1 MASNEA
7 SGYGGSRRIWRKWRQ
22 TAEIWRKSGGD
33 LAEIWRESAEAA
45 IGVRQEDSR
54 RDPVLLM

>member
-1 MASNEA
+1 MKLADTA
-7 SGYGGSRRIWRKWRQ
+7 AVGGNGGNGGKRRKF
-22 TAEIWRKSGGD
+22 GGN